1 MTWTMKK
8 PLATVLLLIAVLAG
22 QEARAQE
29 VPPHKPGA
37 ICQTPR
43 FWCWAQP
50 PGQPGGACT
59 CPSPVGPVRGTLI

>member
-1 MTWTMKK
+1 MNDMT
-8 PLATVLLLIAVLAG
+8 PLAVRLTAEHAARMLEEAG
-22 QEARAQE
+22 AQE